1 MSDNTSQNLMPKNVW
16 NGVKLI
22 GSVVVATLFVQNELK
37 ETLKSTIEPLM
48 NRVEKL
54 ETTTITLQQTAA
66 IQTYKIQVIEQ
77 TAKEFVKP
85 NEIEFKTR
93 KK

>member
-16 NGVKLI
+16 NAVKLI
-22 GSVVVATLFVQNELK
+22 GAVVVATLFVQNELK

-54 ETTTITLQQTAA
+54 ETTTIT
-66 IQTYKIQVIEQ
+66 
-77 TAKEFVKP
+77 
-85 NEIEFKTR
+85 
-93 KK
+93 